1 MKEENKLPPKELDKQ
16 DKQEVKEQK
25 KEENKKTLK
34 TVITSV
40 ICTLLFIIILL
51 LLILLGLKKC
61 MGRVPDIGDSSN
73 NDNTSSEYVEIY
85 DNVTLN
91 DVFKKIVSKH
101 LFINFDENKEMSD
114 VIAVTYTDNYP
125 NKFDLSI
132 TACTEDEVFFYSI
145 TNCVYQNN
153 VDGYD
158 NLVTYLLKQDKA
170 EPQHLV
176 FMSDSEIGDLD
187 FSVDLS
193 RVNKNTAEVINTN
206 KPDSHFVTSMTPSS
220 VKYISGYYY
229 QDNKYYVY
237 DRLEYTDQ
245 NNPLGNNEGTL
256 IDDTSLLYGYYLRL
270 SGIITN

>member
-1 MKEENKLPPKELDKQ
+1 MVEENKLPPEELEQ
-16 DKQEVKEQK
+16 EEQKQEAKEQK

-34 TVITSV
+34 TVVTSV
-40 ICTLLFIIILL
+40 ICALLFIIILL

-91 DVFKKIVSKH
+91 DVFKKIVSRH

-114 VIAVTYTDNYP
+114 IIAVTYTDNYP

-193 RVNKNTAEVINTN
+193 RANKTTAEVITTN
-206 KPDSHFVTSMTPSS
+206 KANSHFVTSITPSS

-270 SGIITN
+270 SGVIA

>member
-1 MKEENKLPPKELDKQ
+1 MNDKQ
-16 DKQEVKEQK
+16 LLPEDLEQVEQEQDQQEQK

-34 TVITSV
+34 TVVTSV
-40 ICTLLFIIILL
+40 ICTLLFVIILL

-61 MGRVPDIGDSSN
+61 GARVPDLGDSSN
-73 NDNTSSEYVEIY
+73 NENTSSKYVEIY

-101 LFINFDENKEMSD
+101 LFINFDENKEMND
-114 VIAVTYTDNYP
+114 IIAVTYTDNYP

-132 TACTEDEVFFYSI
+132 TACTDDEVFFYTI
-145 TNCVYQNN
+145 THCVYQTN

-158 NLVTYLLKQDKA
+158 NLVTYLLKQNTAD
-170 EPQHLV
+170 HLV
-176 FMSDSEIGDLD
+176 FMTDSEDGDLD
-187 FSVDLS
+187 FSVDLN
-193 RVNKNTAEVINTN
+193 RANKTTAEVITTN
-206 KPDSHFVTSMTPSS
+206 KANPHFVTSMTPSS

-256 IDDTSLLYGYYLRL
+256 IDDASLLYGYYLRL
-270 SGIITN
+270 SGTIV

>member
-1 MKEENKLPPKELDKQ
+1 MDDKELEQ
-16 DKQEVKEQK
+16 REQKQEVKEQK

-61 MGRVPDIGDSSN
+61 VARLGDSSN

-101 LFINFDENKEMSD
+101 LFINFGEDKEMSD
-114 VIAVTYTDNYP
+114 IIAVTYTDNYP

-193 RVNKNTAEVINTN
+193 RANKNTAEVITTN
-206 KPDSHFVTSMTPSS
+206 KANSHFVTSITPSS

-237 DRLEYTDQ
+237 DKLEYTDQ

-270 SGIITN
+270 SGVIA

>member
-1 MKEENKLPPKELDKQ
+1 MEELEQ
-16 DKQEVKEQK
+16 EQQKQEAKERK
-25 KEENKKTLK
+25 KEENRKTLK

-40 ICTLLFIIILL
+40 ICTLLFVIILL

-91 DVFKKIVSKH
+91 DVFKTIVNKH

-114 VIAVTYTDNYP
+114 IIAVTYTDNYP

-132 TACTEDEVFFYSI
+132 TACTDEEVFFYSI

-158 NLVTYLLKQDKA
+158 NLATYLLKQDKA
-170 EPQHLV
+170 EPQHLA

-193 RVNKNTAEVINTN
+193 RANKTTAEVITTN

-237 DRLEYTDQ
+237 DKLEYTDQ
-245 NNPLGNNEGTL
+245 NNPLDNNEGTL

-270 SGIITN
+270 SGVIA

>member
-1 MKEENKLPPKELDKQ
+1 M
-16 DKQEVKEQK
+16 
-25 KEENKKTLK
+25 
-34 TVITSV
+34 

-61 MGRVPDIGDSSN
+61 AARLGDSFN
-73 NDNTSSEYVEIY
+73 NENTSSEYVEIY

-91 DVFKKIVSKH
+91 DVFKKIVNKH

-114 VIAVTYTDNYP
+114 VIAVTYKDNYP

-132 TACTEDEVFFYSI
+132 TASTDDEVFFYSI

-158 NLVTYLLKQDKA
+158 NLVTYLLKQNTVD
-170 EPQHLV
+170 HLV
-176 FMSDSEIGDLD
+176 FMSDSEEGDLD
-187 FSVDLS
+187 FLVDLN
-193 RVNKNTAEVINTN
+193 RANKTTAEVITTN
-206 KPDSHFVTSMTPSS
+206 KPNPHFVTSMTLSS

-245 NNPLGNNEGTL
+245 NNPLGNNQGTL

-270 SGIITN
+270 SGAYTD

>member
-1 MKEENKLPPKELDKQ
+1 MNGNKPQPQELEQ
-16 DKQEVKEQK
+16 KEQK

-34 TVITSV
+34 TVVTSV

-61 MGRVPDIGDSSN
+61 SGHLDLGNSSN
-73 NDNTSSEYVEIY
+73 DENTSSEYVEIY

-91 DVFKKIVSKH
+91 DVFKKIVNKH
-101 LFINFDENKEMSD
+101 LFINFDENKEMND
-114 VIAVTYTDNYP
+114 VIAVIYKDNYP

-132 TACTEDEVFFYSI
+132 TASTDDEVFFYSI
-145 TNCVYQNN
+145 TNCVYQTN
-153 VDGYD
+153 VDEYD
-158 NLVTYLLKQDKA
+158 NLVTYLLKQNTVD
-170 EPQHLV
+170 HLV
-176 FMSDSEIGDLD
+176 FMSDSEEGDLD
-187 FSVDLS
+187 FSVDLN
-193 RVNKNTAEVINTN
+193 RANKNTAEVITTN

-256 IDDTSLLYGYYLRL
+256 INDTSLLYGYYLRL

>member
-1 MKEENKLPPKELDKQ
+1 MREEENLPSEELEQ
-16 DKQEVKEQK
+16 VEQKQEVKEQK
-25 KEENKKTLK
+25 KEGNKKTLK
-34 TVITSV
+34 AVITSV

-61 MGRVPDIGDSSN
+61 ATRLGDSSN
-73 NDNTSSEYVEIY
+73 NESTSSEYVEIY

-91 DVFKKIVSKH
+91 DVFKKIVNKH

-114 VIAVTYTDNYP
+114 IIAVTYTDNYP

-193 RVNKNTAEVINTN
+193 RANKNTAEVITTN
-206 KPDSHFVTSMTPSS
+206 KANSHFVTSMTPSS
-220 VKYISGYYY
+220 IKYISGYYD
-229 QDNKYYVY
+229 QDNNYYVY

-270 SGIITN
+270 SGVIA

>member
-1 MKEENKLPPKELDKQ
+1 MSADNNQPSSEELE
-16 DKQEVKEQK
+16 QEEQK
-25 KEENKKTLK
+25 QEENKKTLK

-61 MGRVPDIGDSSN
+61 MGRVQDIGDSSN
-73 NDNTSSEYVEIY
+73 NESTSSEYVEIY
-85 DNVTLN
+85 DYVALN
-91 DVFKKIVSKH
+91 NVFKKIVNKH
-101 LFINFDENKEMSD
+101 LFINFDESKEMSD

-125 NKFDLSI
+125 NKFNLSI

-153 VDGYD
+153 IDGYD

-176 FMSDSEIGDLD
+176 FMSDSEAGDLD
-187 FSVDLS
+187 FSVDLT
-193 RVNKNTAEVINTN
+193 RANKTSAEVINTN
-206 KPDSHFVTSMTPSS
+206 KPNSHFITSMTPSS

-245 NNPLGNNEGTL
+245 NNPLGNKEAIL
-256 IDDTSLLYGYYLRL
+256 IEETSLLYGYYLRL
-270 SGIITN
+270 SGVITD